1 MIIARVGD
9 RVLTL
14 EQIKQELPS
23 GIEDSLKSQAADEY
37 IRRWV
42 DEELILTEA
51 YNRRIDEENWVARA
65 LEKYRRTIL
74 IARMLDREVMADSL
88 VGDSDVE
95 KYYLDHDSEFQRTE
109 DEVLVSYFVTSEEQV
124 AKRARTQWVRGASFT
139 EVLNNEGSL
148 WGDDSVIVTKGELG
162 SLEDRVFRLGEG
174 VVTQVERAGEN
185 WVVFRVIQHYRAG
198 TVRDLSEV
206 AREIRA
212 RLLAMRKKEA
222 RDSFLERLHAKYQV
236 EVDEEALKRDLSPS
250 PGGKK

>member
-1 MIIARVGD
+1 MIARVGD
-9 RVLTL
+9 RILTL
-14 EQIKQELPS
+14 EQVKQELPS
-23 GIEDSLKSQAADEY
+23 GIEDSLKSQAAEEY

-42 DEELILTEA
+42 EEELILTEA
-51 YNRRIDEENWVARA
+51 YNRRINTESWVTRA

-74 IARMLDREVMADSL
+74 IAWMLDQEVVADSL

-95 KYYLDHDSEFQRTE
+95 KYYLDHESEFKRTE
-109 DEVLVSYFVTSEEQV
+109 DEVLVSYLVTSEEPV
-124 AKRARTQWVRGASFT
+124 AKRARTQLVKGVSFS
-139 EVLNNEGSL
+139 EILDNEGSL
-148 WGDDSVIVTKGELG
+148 WGDDSVTVTKGELG

-174 VVTQVERAGEN
+174 VVTQVERAGDN

-212 RLLAMRKKEA
+212 RLLAMRKREA

-236 EVDEEALKRDLSPS
+236 EVDEEVLKKELSS
-250 PGGKK
+250 SQGGKK